1 MPKEV
6 SKTKIEAAL
15 ERMKNLP
22 KKEKQSFTLREAV
35 QQLSGE
41 ISRLLGRG
49 YTYKEVSAVLKEQ
62 GVEIAPA
69 TLKQYVS
76 EVKQRRSGSGRKSSG
91 KSQGAESKKEGLAS
105 DGPINKG
112 LSRAQVKALP
122 VPENPQVGQMYY
134 VIGKSVDKILRLERV
149 EGHKG
154 VFVMSESSDQA
165 PVTVPL
171 SEVRVAPER

>member
-15 ERMKNLP
+15 ERMKGLP

-41 ISRLLGRG
+41 ISKLLGRG
-49 YTYKEVSAVLKEQ
+49 YTYKEVSGVLKEQ

-76 EVKQRRSGSGRKSSG
+76 EAKQKRSGSGRKLSG
-91 KSQGAESKKEGLAS
+91 KSQGAESKKQAGLAS
-105 DGPINKG
+105 GGPINKG

-122 VPENPQVGQMYY
+122 VPEHPQVGQMYY
-134 VIGKSVDKILRLERV
+134 VMGKSVDKILRLERL

-154 VFVMSESSDQA
+154 VFVMPESSGQA

-171 SEVRVAPER
+171 SEVREPG